1 MNTLRELI
9 GQKVIFNYRDD
20 CYQDEIPCTIVD
32 VCINDWY
39 FEEKGEPIYITVNL
53 MPNSA
58 YNDNF
63 IDEDD
68 FIDVNLSEITR

>member
-9 GQKVIFNYRDD
+9 GQKVIFNYRNEQ
-20 CYQDEIPCTIVD
+20 YQDEIPCTVLD
-32 VCINDWY
+32 VCINDCY

-53 MPNSA
+53 MPNAA